1 MESVPTVTLKEFNVA
16 LVSVMDKSNV
26 EFAGTPIT
34 LIVPS
39 KLSVALTSAPKF
51 VLIKPVNAV
60 PIAIAL
66 FPPTKS
72 V

>member
-1 MESVPTVTLKEFNVA
+1 MI
-16 LVSVMDKSNV
+16 DKSNV

-51 VLIKPVNAV
+51 VLIKPVSAV
-60 PIAIAL
+60 PIAVAL